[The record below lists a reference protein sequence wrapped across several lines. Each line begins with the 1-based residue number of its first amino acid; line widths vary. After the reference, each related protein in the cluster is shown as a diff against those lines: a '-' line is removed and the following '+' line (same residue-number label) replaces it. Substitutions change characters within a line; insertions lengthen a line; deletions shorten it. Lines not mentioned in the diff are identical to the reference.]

1 MTKGVGC
8 SMENK
13 NTASKHSQESNS
25 STALRIR
32 SIYDDLGE
40 AEKRIAILLLENP
53 KEIIHYSITELADKS
68 NVSEATV
75 VRFSRKLGFKGYQ
88 ELKIIFAQEMVSPL
102 QSIHEEVKEDDKI
115 PEVLNKIF
123 QSVIETLGHTKQV
136 LDLGQLE
143 KAAEAILGARKVLI
157 FGLGSSASVAMDA
170 QHKFLRTGIECSA
183 YSDNHIQTIVASH
196 LLPKDVAIGISHS
209 GSSRDIVEA
218 LQLAKECG
226 ATTICITNYGKS
238 PILKYSDICLF
249 TASQETRYRILAL
262 ASRVAQL
269 SIIDALYV
277 YIAFRKK
284 ESAYT
289 AIQRIE
295 RALQSKKY

>member
-1 MTKGVGC
+1 MKTKV
-8 SMENK
+8 
-13 NTASKHSQESNS
+13 TASKPSKENFSGM
-25 STALRIR
+25 ALRIQ
-32 SIYDDLGE
+32 SIYDNLGE
-40 AEKRIAILLLENP
+40 AEKRIAKLLLENP
-53 KEIIHYSITELADKS
+53 KEIIHYSITELAEKS

-102 QSIHEEVKEDDKI
+102 QSIHEEVKEDDEI
-115 PEVLNKIF
+115 PEVLDKVF
-123 QSVIETLGHTKQV
+123 QSIIETLGHTKQV
-136 LDLGQLE
+136 LDLKQLE
-143 KAAEAILGARKVLI
+143 KAAEAILRARKVLV
-157 FGLGSSASVAMDA
+157 FGLGNSSSVAMDA

-183 YSDNHIQTIVASH
+183 YADSHMQAIVASH
-196 LLPKDVAIGISHS
+196 LLPEDVAIGISHS
-209 GSSRDIVEA
+209 GSSRDIVET
-218 LQLAKECG
+218 LQIAKECG

-262 ASRVAQL
+262 ASRIAQL
-269 SIIDALYV
+269 GIIDALYV

-284 ESAYT
+284 GQAYD

-295 RALQSKKY
+295 RALQCKKY